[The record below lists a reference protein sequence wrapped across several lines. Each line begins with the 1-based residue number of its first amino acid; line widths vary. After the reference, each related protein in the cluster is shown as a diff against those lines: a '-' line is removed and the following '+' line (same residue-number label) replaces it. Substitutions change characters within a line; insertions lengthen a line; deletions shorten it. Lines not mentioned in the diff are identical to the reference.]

1 MAAAPPL
8 ALSRVRISRRR
19 LMAGGAATL
28 GVWAAARLSPAALGL
43 ADPAPGETV
52 VPFLDD
58 IPDPGAREQIK
69 WAEPQ
74 PWITPTQRI
83 FTVGHY
89 SRPAEIAPAAY
100 RLELCGQ
107 FDKPVSLTLDE
118 IKGRPRKKLTAKIE
132 CSGHAAD

>member
-1 MAAAPPL
+1 MHRVSPPTRFP
-8 ALSRVRISRRR
+8 SRISRRR
-19 LMAGGAATL
+19 LMAGGAGVL

-58 IPDPGAREQIK
+58 IPDPGAREQIT

-83 FTVGHY
+83 FPVGHY
-89 SRPAEIAPAAY
+89 SGPEQFRRAAL
-100 RLELCGQ
+100 RLDHPEQ
-107 FDKPVSLTLDE
+107 FDKPVSLTLE
-118 IKGRPRKKLTAKIE
+118 QIKARRRKV
-132 CSGHAAD
+132 